1 MDQAIS
7 FAASTFRKVLKG
19 FEIGGLQYNDV
30 QFHLQRLLAAGT
42 PPQELREVLRRCER
56 ITPLP
61 EYAHAEVVRLLDEAL
76 EQEALTAQQASA
88 PEPIGDSDSEP
99 AVEVPADLTGLR
111 VALEEQ
117 QLKTHD
123 LGAALAERIASEQA
137 ARARGEEA
145 RRDAE
150 QTSAQ
155 LRSARQSLAARDAVI
170 GQMRVALD
178 ESNARLVALQTQ
190 QTEAASALESQSKSG
205 SQLAAELQSSL
216 AQAHSLSAQLAELRT
231 ALESEQRKRQEA
243 EKSSTQKAAQYQAAL
258 ESQSK
263 SGSQLTADLQN
274 SRAQVQALTSDHTA
288 LHTAFESEQRKRQES
303 EQALA
308 QKVGQHEAA
317 VTRRDDL
324 QREVHRQQAELSAAR
339 DAAAAHAAKFKST
352 EADLQSAGRRAD
364 ALAKDLK
371 AAQRD
376 LGAQGS
382 ESDKLRSQIDGLNSR
397 LKDNGA
403 LIDRLQQSVRGSA
416 KQVAE
421 LQAAAKRRESSAPG
435 VSLTPLRP
443 AAVEVAEF
451 SPPKARVRWQPRL
464 DIRLL
469 GIGAAILLLAMLT
482 WAVSRHAPAPAK
494 APAVAAFVPPKAGT
508 VLHDCPNCP
517 SLTVL
522 PAGRFEQG
530 TAAADQSAPAFEK
543 PLHWVAITHPFAM
556 STNPVTVDE
565 FRAFAADTGRDMQG
579 CDTYDGEW
587 RHRADNNWKNPG
599 FSQTGSYPVTC
610 TSWNDAKA
618 YAAWLSA
625 KTGHRYRLPTASEWE
640 YAARAGGAA
649 VTPWSDAANACSGA
663 NVADQSAARHF
674 PGWAVFGCDDG
685 YVFTAPVGSFKANS
699 FGLND
704 MLGNVF
710 EWTEDCWH
718 ADYTGAPVD
727 GSARTDGDCTE
738 HELRGGSW
746 FTLPGYVRAN
756 YRNHF
761 AADYRTSSVGIRVV
775 RDLTT

>member
-1 MDQAIS
+1 MDQAVS

-42 PPQELREVLRRCER
+42 PAQELREVLRRCER

-88 PEPIGDSDSEP
+88 AEPVGDSDPES
-99 AVEVPADLTGLR
+99 ALEVPADLAGLR
-111 VALEEQ
+111 AALEEQ
-117 QLKTHD
+117 QLKTQD

-150 QTSAQ
+150 QISAQ
-155 LRSARQSLAARDAVI
+155 LRSARQSLAARDAVLA
-170 GQMRVALD
+170 QMRIALD
-178 ESNARLVALQTQ
+178 ESNARLAALRTQ
-190 QTEAASALESQSKSG
+190 QTESSSALE
-205 SQLAAELQSSL
+205 L
-216 AQAHSLSAQLAELRT
+216 
-231 ALESEQRKRQEA
+231 
-243 EKSSTQKAAQYQAAL
+243 
-258 ESQSK
+258 QSK
-263 SGSQLTADLQN
+263 SGSQLTADLQD
-274 SRAQVQALTSDHTA
+274 SRAQVQALASERTA
-288 LHTAFESEQRKRQES
+288 LRTAFESEQRKRQES

-308 QKVGQHEAA
+308 QKVGQFEAA
-317 VTRRDDL
+317 VARRDEL
-324 QREVHRQQAELSAAR
+324 QRELHRRQTELSAGR
-339 DAAAAHAAKFKST
+339 DAAAAHAAKLKST
-352 EADLQSAGRRAD
+352 ETDLQSAGRRAD
-364 ALAKDLK
+364 VLTRELK

-382 ESDKLRSQIDGLNSR
+382 ESDKLRSQIDGLNSK
-397 LKDNGA
+397 LKDSGA

-421 LQAAAKRRESSAPG
+421 LQAAVKRRESPAAVDRIFANPAPLPG
-435 VSLTPLRP
+435 PVVSLTPLRP

-451 SPPKARVRWQPRL
+451 SPQKAHLRWQPRL

-469 GIGAAILLLAMLT
+469 GIGAAMLLLAIIA
-482 WAVSRHAPAPAK
+482 WAVSRHAAAPAK
-494 APAVAAFVPPKAGT
+494 APAVAAVAPPKAGT

-530 TAAADQSAPAFEK
+530 TAVADQSAPAFEK

-565 FRAFAADTGRDMQG
+565 FRAFAADTARDMQG

-587 RHRADNNWKNPG
+587 RHRADNNWENPG

-625 KTGHRYRLPTASEWE
+625 KTGQRYRLPTASEWE

-649 VTPWSDAANACSGA
+649 VAPWSDAANACGGA
-663 NVADQSAARHF
+663 DVADQSAARHF

-710 EWTEDCWH
+710 QWTEDCWN
-718 ADYTGAPVD
+718 ANYTGAPVD
-727 GSARTDGDCTE
+727 GSARTDGDCTQ

-775 RDLTT
+775 RDLAT